1 MNENLINELKNLI
14 KGDVLTDKVTLKMYS
29 HDASLFE
36 VKPHV
41 VVFPKD
47 EEDVKSL
54 VRFVAQNKKN
64 NPISFLNR
72 PLCWNRYDRR
82 LYK

>member
-64 NPISFLNR
+64 NDIAS
-72 PLCWNRYDRR
+72 RYK
-82 LYK
+82 Y